1 MPGNWPHPR
10 HAQPPNA
17 SCDVARLRI
26 SKMRSHGLGTRSV
39 AVQLLWTGKLGCMV
53 TLWLRFFAAWLR
65 LFATHTPVGQE
76 PGRTSDTHHGILAN
90 ARVGP
95 TGWTRNLAAPP
106 THTTAYS
113 QTHADN
119 IHDGLGTR
127 PHPSSHSLT
136 YSQSTRGAYSVGQ
149 EHGRPPPPHT
159 PPLSHKRGCRT
170 YMVDQEPGRT
180 PVCPILE

>member
-1 MPGNWPHPR
+1 
-10 HAQPPNA
+10 
-17 SCDVARLRI
+17 
-26 SKMRSHGLGTRSV
+26 MRSHGLGTRSV

-76 PGRTSDTHHGILAN
+76 PGRTSDTHHGRLAN

-113 QTHADN
+113 QTHAGS
-119 IHDGLGTR
+119 IHDGLRTW
-127 PHPSSHSLT
+127 PHPPPHSPT
-136 YSQSTRGAYSVGQ
+136 YSQSTRGAHRVGQ
-149 EHGRPPPPHT
+149 EHAPRHHT
-159 PPLSHKRGCRT
+159 HRRVPTKAHNRTNMLGQEPDRILIAYGSHKHTRR
-170 YMVDQEPGRT
+170 
-180 PVCPILE
+180 I